1 MEPFIY
7 TAHPARVLFGSGTL
21 LKIDDEVSLLNATKP
36 FILATPG
43 QGPLI
48 SKIRS
53 ILHAGSIV
61 GDIPCYGKATLH
73 TPIEVTEDALR
84 LANAHQTDCIIS
96 IGGGSVIGLGKALAV
111 RTGWPH
117 IAIPTTYSGSEMT
130 SILGELIDGVK
141 NTRSDPRI
149 LPKTV
154 IYDVDLTLDLP
165 PRLSAT
171 SGINAMAHAVEALY
185 AENAN
190 PIIML
195 MAKEGIRAL
204 ARSLPIIVQDPSAKD
219 ARSSALYGAWL
230 CATTVG
236 SPTIGP
242 GLHHK
247 LCHAIAG
254 SFGLPHSATHTILL
268 PHALAYN
275 APNVQQAMQSIA
287 ECLPNSDGDAIKGLT
302 LLLTRLG
309 VPRGLKDL
317 GFKES
322 DIDKAT
328 DIAVS
333 KPYPNPREFDRDKIR
348 ELVRRA
354 WAGEEPRADL

>member
-1 MEPFIY
+1 METFIY

-21 LKIDDEVSLLNATKP
+21 RKIDDELSLLDASKP
-36 FILATPG
+36 FVLATPR
-43 QGPLI
+43 QEPLV

-53 ILHAGSIV
+53 ILHAGRIV
-61 GDIPCYGKATLH
+61 GDVPCYEKATLH
-73 TPIEVTEDALR
+73 TPIDVTEDALR
-84 LANAHQTDCIIS
+84 LAHAHQADCIVS

-130 SILGELIDGVK
+130 SILGELKDGTK
-141 NTRSDPRI
+141 NTRSDPSI

-154 IYDVDLTLDLP
+154 IYDIDLTLDIP

-171 SGINAMAHAVEALY
+171 SGVNAIAHAFEALY

-190 PIIML
+190 PITTL
-195 MAKEGIRAL
+195 MAKEGIKAL
-204 ARSLPIIVQDPSAKD
+204 AQSLPIIVQNPAAKD

-230 CATTVG
+230 CATTIG

-254 SFGLPHSATHTILL
+254 SFGLPHSDTHAVIL

-287 ECLPNSDGDAIKGLT
+287 ECLPDSGGDAIRGLNM
-302 LLLTRLG
+302 LLTRLG

-317 GFKES
+317 GFREG
-322 DIDKAT
+322 DIEKAA

-333 KPYPNPREFDRDKIR
+333 KPYPNPRQLDRDKIG
-348 ELVRRA
+348 ELIRRA
-354 WAGEEPRADL
+354 WAGEEARADL